1 MPTSSK
7 SRYGNWKWSCWAG
20 PDISPKKW
28 RRQHGRSKELPLW
41 HKYQQPAYWSMVVF
55 AAQAMCPVLAWR
67 VPHPEGRW
75 TVLRGH
81 PRQKS
86 CAILLRETGPGVRK
100 SLDVNMHTQSCS
112 ECCIYLVIKDISSRM
127 TKFEIYEELRL
138 GGGRILVRS
147 GWYCRHS
154 LLTAWAQDSF
164 HTELF
169 VVALNCCRQQAKSSF
184 FLTIFSSLTWCQRH
198 TESLPS
204 LPQTAADLTLVAL
217 LHGILAIYSVALSM
231 DVFKIID
238 RPTLED
244 GNEWGFRSHFNCKI
258 VFSCNPWEWSQLLE
272 GNCALILWRYW
283 NNLIFWP
290 PYI

>member
-138 GGGRILVRS
+138 GGADTGKIRMVLQTFTA
-147 GWYCRHS
+147 HS
-154 LLTAWAQDSF
+154 MSTRFISHWTICCSPELLPAASQK
-164 HTELF
+164 
-169 VVALNCCRQQAKSSF
+169 QF